1 MLLCGIDSQH
11 QTETIYAQILAEELG
26 TGRGIFVTR
35 FNPNAVK
42 RQSLLDFCRTQTERY
57 VVIIGSSELL
67 TLRFP
72 MFDRVTDKWTT
83 VTKANLLSMMLE
95 DENPQ

>member
-26 TGRGIFVTR
+26 TERGIFVTR
-35 FNPNAVK
+35 FNPHAVR
-42 RQSLLDFCRTQTERY
+42 RQTLLDFCRTQSERY
-57 VVIIGSSELL
+57 VIIIGSSELL

-72 MFDRVTDKWTT
+72 MFDRLTDKWIT
-83 VTKANLLSMMLE
+83 VTKADLLSMMSE
-95 DENPQ
+95 DENPR

>member
-11 QTETIYAQILAEELG
+11 QTEIIYAQILAEELG
-26 TGRGIFVTR
+26 REREIVVTR
-35 FNPNAVK
+35 FNPTAVR
-42 RQSLLDFCRTQTERY
+42 RQSLLDFCRTQSQRY
-57 VVIIGSSELL
+57 VLIIGSSELL

-72 MFDRVTDKWTT
+72 LFDRLTDKWST
-83 VTKANLLSMMLE
+83 VTKFDLLSMMSE